1 MDVMRITKG
10 NRCDNMEEFDLDS
23 EYKNVIELLNSP
35 VFTRLK
41 EKVEKKD
48 VSKKEYKM
56 FNRLNIVEE
65 NMDFL
70 NNIMNY
76 IKDMKHE
83 IKEIQKERKL
93 KMEYREEQRQEKQ
106 LNIHIKNEKR
116 GINVLKKTLLL
127 EQLDEE
133 EKKCI
138 GEEIDKSEDIIK
150 EIQKK
155 LEDISNK
162 KAEYEMM
169 KTKYPRL
176 PEEQRKI
183 VLHLQEKI
191 NQCSIVA
198 EKLIKG
204 HTLEDSL
211 EYLMT
216 WQRKRY
222 KLEKRDNY
230 TIQRDIEKIE
240 IDKRIGNEI
249 VNIAYHYD
257 EKNEQDR

>member
-1 MDVMRITKG
+1 MRMTKG
-10 NRCDNMEEFDLDS
+10 NRCDHMEEFDLDS
-23 EYKNVIELLNSP
+23 EYEKVIELLNSTE
-35 VFTRLK
+35 FTKLK

-48 VSKKEYKM
+48 VSQKEYKM
-56 FNRLNIVEE
+56 FNRLNKVEE

-83 IKEIQKERKL
+83 IKEIHNEREL
-93 KMEYREEQRQEKQ
+93 RMEYRESQIQEKN
-106 LNIHIKNEKR
+106 LITHIKKEER
-116 GINVLKKTLLL
+116 EINALKKTLLL

-138 GEEIDKSEDIIK
+138 GEEIDKSERKIK

-155 LEDISNK
+155 IIDNSNK
-162 KAEYEMM
+162 KAKYEMTE
-169 KTKYPRL
+169 KKYPSS
-176 PEEQRKI
+176 PEEQRII
-183 VLHLQEKI
+183 VLHLREKI

-204 HTLEDSL
+204 HTLEDAL

-222 KLEKRDNY
+222 KLEKKDNY
-230 TIQRDIEKIE
+230 TIRRDIEKIG
-240 IDKRIGNEI
+240 IDKEIGNEI

-257 EKNEQDR
+257 DKKEQDR